1 MSDAGDVFINKK
13 MYVRATTLPT
23 ITFAKIVKA
32 EWRTKQK
39 RTFLIFIPRRI
50 LSSATAK
57 DSDELLSKAKKAE
70 YSAKRKCNFIFALL
84 RRILSSLDDM
94 GTIYKKRCD
103 IIATAHNYC

>member
-1 MSDAGDVFINKK
+1 MFGQQLC
-13 MYVRATTLPT
+13 MQE
-23 ITFAKIVKA
+23 TFAKIVKA
-32 EWRTKQK
+32 EGRTKQK
-39 RTFLIFIPRRI
+39 QSFLIFIPRRI

-70 YSAKRKCNFIFALL
+70 YSVKRKCNFIFALL

-103 IIATAHNYC
+103 IIATAHSYC